1 MSCSVRETQ
10 WSSSSLRATR
20 INRVSPA
27 RAAAVPTSSTKR
39 RWRCAS
45 SAQRSDCIGAGL
57 HPRQSRPVRQ
67 LPGVGLT
74 AEESFSCTALS
85 SKVASAGVLIVRMNP
100 SVRCDF
106 SLLRQLDLDRR
117 RKSPGFLLG
126 LQSTCRAGPPQ
137 LWHQHPSIAVLQNVT
152 ARRLT
157 TAQFSSRNKGVSRA
171 LARPGGAG
179 DRWRPV
185 WWQPRR
191 SRATDKQSRHRQ
203 QPLTSRHSWREPVLR
218 GGHG

>member
-1 MSCSVRETQ
+1 MPIKFSGTDATPAMSCSVRETQ

-117 RKSPGFLLG
+117 RKSPGFFAWSSIDL
-126 LQSTCRAGPPQ
+126 SSGP
-137 LWHQHPSIAVLQNVT
+137 A
-152 ARRLT
+152 T
-157 TAQFSSRNKGVSRA
+157 T
-171 LARPGGAG
+171 LASAPLN
-179 DRWRPV
+179 
-185 WWQPRR
+185 RR
-191 SRATDKQSRHRQ
+191 SAKCHRSSAHYSAIQ
-203 QPLTSRHSWREPVLR
+203 LAQ
-218 GGHG
+218 